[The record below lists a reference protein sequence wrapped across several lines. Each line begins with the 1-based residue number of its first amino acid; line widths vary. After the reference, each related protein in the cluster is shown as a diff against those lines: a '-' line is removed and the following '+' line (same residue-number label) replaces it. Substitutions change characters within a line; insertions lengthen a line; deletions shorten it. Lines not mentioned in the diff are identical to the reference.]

1 MEDKH
6 SSNTIL
12 YLSFSY
18 DNSFLL
24 VGTESGF
31 IIYNT
36 KYTSAENE
44 KFKIIIQGQLP
55 NI

>member
-31 IIYNT
+31 KIYNT
-36 KYTSAENE
+36 CPLKM
-44 KFKIIIQGQLP
+44 KFERSIFYLK
-55 NI
+55 

>member
-1 MEDKH
+1 MEEKQ

-24 VGTESGF
+24 VGTEGGF
-31 IIYNT
+31 RIYDSCPL
-36 KYTSAENE
+36 KM
-44 KFKIIIQGQLP
+44 KFERSIFYLK
-55 NI
+55 